1 MNKQLGL
8 KIKKLR
14 SDYALKTGKKMIQKD
29 LAEKLGISRSYLGDI
44 ESGRTVATDE
54 IISKLSEIF
63 DIDSCELFKY
73 KNTNTHN
80 DIVDFDNSNF
90 INESSCTYNV
100 IDKYEIANIPIVG
113 FIRAGEPILAQ
124 DHIEGYH
131 PALKSNLCK
140 DKNYFYLRVQGD
152 SMNQEFNEGSL
163 LLIEKTPCIENGSI
177 AVVLIDGTEATVKK
191 VIQNENMITL
201 IPMSTN
207 SIYVPKM
214 YDIQKNKIEIIGKVK
229 EATKI
234 Y

>member
-1 MNKQLGL
+1 
-8 KIKKLR
+8 
-14 SDYALKTGKKMIQKD
+14 MIQKD

-44 ESGRTVATDE
+44 ESGRTTATDE

-63 DIDSCELFKY
+63 DIDSDELLKY
-73 KNTNTHN
+73 KKNN
-80 DIVDFDNSNF
+80 DVIDCDDSNL
-90 INESSCTYNV
+90 INESLSTYNV
-100 IDKYEIANIPIVG
+100 IDKYEISNIPIVG

-124 DHIEGYH
+124 DNIEGYH
-131 PALKSNLCK
+131 PTLKSNLCK

-152 SMNQEFNEGSL
+152 SMNQEFGEGSL

-201 IPMSTN
+201 IPMSN
-207 SIYVPKM
+207 NPIYVPKM
-214 YDIQKNKIEIIGKVK
+214 YDIQKDKVEIIGKVK

>member
-14 SDYALKTGKKMIQKD
+14 GDYAFKTGKKMIQKN

-44 ESGRTVATDE
+44 ESGRTVASDE
-54 IISKLSEIF
+54 IIYKLSEIF
-63 DIDSCELFKY
+63 SIDSNELFKY
-73 KNTNTHN
+73 KNINKY
-80 DIVDFDNSNF
+80 DDNNLDTSSF
-90 INESSCTYNV
+90 VKESSCTYDV
-100 IDKYEIANIPIVG
+100 IDKYEVVNIPIVG
-113 FIRAGEPILAQ
+113 FVRAGEPILAE
-124 DHIEGYH
+124 DNIDGYH
-131 PALKSNLCK
+131 PTLKSNLCK

-152 SMNQEFNEGSL
+152 SMNQEFGEGSL

>member
-44 ESGRTVATDE
+44 ESGRTTATDE

-63 DIDSCELFKY
+63 DIDSDELLKY
-73 KNTNTHN
+73 KKNN
-80 DIVDFDNSNF
+80 DVIDCDDSNL
-90 INESSCTYNV
+90 INESLSTYNV
-100 IDKYEIANIPIVG
+100 IDKYEISNIPIVG

-124 DHIEGYH
+124 DNIEGYH
-131 PALKSNLCK
+131 PTLKSNLCK

-152 SMNQEFNEGSL
+152 SMNQEFGEGSL

-201 IPMSTN
+201 IPMSN
-207 SIYVPKM
+207 NPIYVPKM
-214 YDIQKNKIEIIGKVK
+214 YDIQKDKVEIIGKVK